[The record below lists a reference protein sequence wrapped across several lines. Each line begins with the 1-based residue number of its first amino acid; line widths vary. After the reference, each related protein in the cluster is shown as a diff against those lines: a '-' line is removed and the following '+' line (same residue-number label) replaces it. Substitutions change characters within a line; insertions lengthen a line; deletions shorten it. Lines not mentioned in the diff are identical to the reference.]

1 MEQYGTKISL
11 ANSGKQ
17 SLINIYGSSSDVPTM
32 SLPTGGGFLMDE
44 NNLNVAFFR
53 TPQLSESFF
62 KNIEKMKPKQKE
74 SE

>member
-11 ANSGKQ
+11 GNSGKQ
-17 SLINIYGSSSDVPTM
+17 SLINIFGSSSDVPTM
-32 SLPTGGGFLMDE
+32 SFPTGGGFLMDE